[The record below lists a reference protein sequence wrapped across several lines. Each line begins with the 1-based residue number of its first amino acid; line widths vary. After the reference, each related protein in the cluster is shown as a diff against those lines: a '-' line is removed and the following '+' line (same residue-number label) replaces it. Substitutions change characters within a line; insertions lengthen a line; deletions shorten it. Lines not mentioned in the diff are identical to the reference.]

1 MMNGQPELVE
11 ESKTYAIDEIWV
23 TIDDQPSLLE
33 QDEIMS
39 PQVIETELLETNEQL
54 LSMQDMN
61 IQK

>member
-33 QDEIMS
+33 EDEIMS
-39 PQVIETELLETNEQL
+39 PQVIETEL
-54 LSMQDMN
+54 
-61 IQK
+61 